1 MKPVFGIL
9 IFVTGTLLFPGT
21 SHAETPLAEP
31 LPAIWGSAADLNVR
45 ELSLERDATR
55 LIPSLGGPSL
65 AEPFGYDPSYL
76 EEVYPQLSPDS
87 ESLPSASNSYVSPL
101 IWVNPDGSFTGNQ
114 RGLSLGR

>member
-21 SHAETPLAEP
+21 SHAEIPLAEA
-31 LPAIWGSAADLNVR
+31 LPVISGSASDLNVR

-65 AEPFGYDPSYL
+65 AEPFYYDPRYL
-76 EEVYPQLSPDS
+76 QEVYPQLSTDS
-87 ESLPSASNSYVSPL
+87 QSLPTASNSYISPL